1 MLIRDV
7 ATWSVGANVPSHFSC
22 IPLFAA
28 PWTVACQAPLS
39 MGFSRQEYWIR
50 LPCPPLGDLP
60 NPGIHPVSPEL
71 AGRFFTTST
80 TWEAPHGVK
89 VAQLCRT
96 LCDPMDCSTPGSF
109 VHADSQGKNTGEGRY
124 ALLHGMFPT
133 QGLSPGLPH
142 CRQILYHLSH
152 QGSPR
157 ILEW

>member
-96 LCDPMDCSTPGSF
+96 LCDPMNYI
-109 VHADSQGKNTGEGRY
+109 VHG
-124 ALLHGMFPT
+124 
-133 QGLSPGLPH
+133 
-142 CRQILYHLSH
+142 IL
-152 QGSPR
+152 QAR
-157 ILEW
+157 ILEWVAFPFSRGSSQPRDRTQVSCIVG